1 MGVGLR
7 GINLGALTLQNK
19 ISKLK
24 STTHLENGDAG
35 ADDGDGSESG
45 VEEGIL
51 EAVRVHSGE
60 DVGQDEHYDN
70 HSHCEEEAGMRPVIM
85 IVKPEFL
92 RSTTC
97 IST

>member
-24 STTHLENGDAG
+24 STTHLEDGDAG
-35 ADDGDGSESG
+35 ADDGDGSEGG

-60 DVGQDEHYDN
+60 HVRQNEHYDY
-70 HSHCEEEAGMRPVIM
+70 HSHSEEKAGMRPVN
-85 IVKPEFL
+85 
-92 RSTTC
+92 C
-97 IST
+97 DC

>member
-7 GINLGALTLQNK
+7 GINLGALTLQNM

-24 STTHLENGDAG
+24 STTHLEDGDAG
-35 ADDGDGSESG
+35 ADDGDGSEGG

-60 DVGQDEHYDN
+60 DVGQDEHHDY
-70 HSHCEEEAGMRPVIM
+70 HGHREKKAGMCPVN
-85 IVKPEFL
+85 
-92 RSTTC
+92 C
-97 IST
+97 DC